1 MTGCAKVDQ
10 GMVFAV
16 NSGCRA
22 RCPPEHE
29 VQDMQI
35 WWSVY
40 SLVRQAKLRL
50 WLVSRLARF
59 VTMQALIG
67 ATVLQ
72 GSGHAQ
78 SGMGPL
84 RDSVSVYRA
93 REETV
98 GWLLEYDRVA
108 WLTSD
113 EVMQQSPEVLAELGQ
128 EWFCLKVGDRWHAF
142 YGLFLPEADTYHAV
156 LHYEMDAAV
165 GVRAS
170 KDTLD
175 PADLDAFGRAIA
187 WTYAHLPDHFR
198 HAGFPLNRYVR
209 ALGDTAL
216 EVWYLP
222 GWNPAAGLLMYGG
235 EIRFL
240 LERDGRGELSRHVL
254 LDPWRGHAP
263 DSTQSVNLDYERYSL
278 PTVGSLFYTLS
289 NRRAFKQIYIYTRDY
304 VTTFVDTPEGPSWMH
319 AVRSNKRDTRRQH
332 NGWLPSK
339 RMKQR
344 TR

>member
-1 MTGCAKVDQ
+1 MSSQRIG
-10 GMVFAV
+10 
-16 NSGCRA
+16 RLA
-22 RCPPEHE
+22 R
-29 VQDMQI
+29 QQ
-35 WWSVY
+35 
-40 SLVRQAKLRL
+40 KLRFSS
-50 WLVSRLARF
+50 VSQLARF
-59 VTMQALIG
+59 VMMCAVIG

-72 GSGHAQ
+72 GSALAQ
-78 SGMGPL
+78 SGIGPL

-98 GWLLEYDRVA
+98 DWLLEYDRVA

-142 YGLFLPEADTYHAV
+142 YGRFLPEADTYNAV
-156 LHYEMDAAV
+156 LHYEVDAAV
-165 GVRAS
+165 RVRVS

-175 PADLDAFGRAIA
+175 PVELDAFGRAIS

-222 GWNPAAGLLMYGG
+222 GWNPSAGLLMYGG

-240 LERDGRGELSRHVL
+240 LERDGRGERSRHVL

-289 NRRAFKQIYIYTRDY
+289 NQRAFKQIYIYTRDY
-304 VTTFVDTPEGPSWMH
+304 VTTSVDTPEGPTWMH
-319 AVRSNKRDTRRQH
+319 AVRRRRREPRRQH
-332 NGWLPSK
+332 DARLPDRRMNQSGGVRRNWL
-339 RMKQR
+339 
-344 TR
+344 